1 MIGSDVEHIERVWP
15 EWKVVELIGRG
26 GFGSVY
32 KAERTAGGYTTT
44 SAIKVISIP
53 SSETEVDDLRSMGM
67 DALSVRSYFED
78 TAKGVIQ
85 EVATMDRLKGAPH
98 IVHVEDYYLE
108 EKGDG
113 IGWTILIRMELLE
126 SLRNYQLRVGSPDQ
140 RETAKIGRDICD
152 ALRCCHEV
160 GIIHRDVKP
169 GNIFLSAYGDYKL
182 GDFGVARRLG
192 DSTRSGLSMA
202 GTGPY
207 MAPEIPSGSYDKTV
221 DTYSLGIML
230 YQYLNGGR
238 LPFLPV
244 EGTVTQSDMQRAQTR
259 RLLGERPPLPAGEG
273 VDPNLATIVRKAC
286 EPNPA
291 DRWQSAAE
299 MGDALKRWLD
309 GSYTAE
315 AAAETASSW
324 TPAQTHVASVP
335 VGSQTVNL
343 GDFFAA
349 PRDSSGSAAGSVQA
363 PVAGAPAGAQT
374 YHAAPGGVPGSAGG
388 DPLPSI
394 AEIPSGTQTF
404 RVGDY
409 LGPRPEAPVL
419 AEAVHAP
426 AQAGAAPAAESE
438 SAAQLA
444 NIAGVASTADVVA
457 AAQREAHD
465 VAVEA
470 LPEKSGRTKL
480 LTILVELAASVAFGV
495 LLYFVLMNSSDS
507 RGPENA
513 IGIAP
518 FTGGT
523 LFLALLFGI
532 PLVKRIVSG
541 RSAEKVCGIASLGLG
556 LIVFFWIFV
565 QLGYDS
571 QYDGLDYFA
580 SICLFIINLCLI
592 GSCIIDA
599 LLRLVSGA
607 SKKRG

>member
-1 MIGSDVEHIERVWP
+1 MDVIDRVWP
-15 EWKVVELIGRG
+15 EWKVVELLGRG

-32 KAERTAGGYTTT
+32 KAERTAGGYTTV

-53 SSETEVDDLRSMGM
+53 SSESEVDDLRSMGM
-67 DALSVRSYFED
+67 DALSVRSYFEE

-108 EKGDG
+108 ENGDG

-152 ALRCCHEV
+152 ALRCCHDV

-192 DSTRSGLSMA
+192 ESTRSGLSMA

-244 EGTVTQSDMQRAQTR
+244 EGTVTQSDMQRAQAR
-259 RLLGERPPLPAGEG
+259 RLMGERPPLPAGEG
-273 VDPNLATIVRKAC
+273 VDPDLAAIVRRAC

-299 MGDALKRWLD
+299 MGNALKKWLD
-309 GSYTAE
+309 GTYTAE
-315 AAAETASSW
+315 TPAENASSW
-324 TPAQTHVASVP
+324 IPSQAPAATVP
-335 VGSQTVNL
+335 IGSQTVNL
-343 GDFFAA
+343 GDYFAA
-349 PRDSSGSAAGSVQA
+349 PRNDFD
-363 PVAGAPAGAQT
+363 
-374 YHAAPGGVPGSAGG
+374 SAGG
-388 DPLPSI
+388 LSQTTVAEDCPQTSVTGEYHQASI
-394 AEIPSGTQTF
+394 PEMPVGTQTF

-409 LGPRPEAPVL
+409 LGPRPEVQAPVKEEPQVPVQEDVIQS
-419 AEAVHAP
+419 AEPIPPEIPVTFEP
-426 AQAGAAPAAESE
+426 AQAE
-438 SAAQLA
+438 
-444 NIAGVASTADVVA
+444 VA
-457 AAQREAHD
+457 AATAAEVR
-465 VAVEA
+465 
-470 LPEKSGRTKL
+470 PEKKGGNR
-480 LTILVELAASVAFGV
+480 LATV
-495 LLYFVLMNSSDS
+495 LIDLAVSAVCGAAMYFVLMASSDS
-507 RGPENA
+507 RAPENA
-513 IGIAP
+513 IGISS
-518 FTGGT
+518 FSGVT
-523 LFLALLFGI
+523 LFFALLLGV
-532 PLVKRIVSG
+532 PLIRRIISG
-541 RSAEKVCGIASLGLG
+541 NSAEKVCGVSSLVIGLCVFAW
-556 LIVFFWIFV
+556 IVA

-571 QYDGLDYFA
+571 RYDALDYF
-580 SICLFIINLCLI
+580 SCICLFILNLCII
-592 GSCIIDA
+592 GAGIIDA

-607 SKKRG
+607 SKKQS